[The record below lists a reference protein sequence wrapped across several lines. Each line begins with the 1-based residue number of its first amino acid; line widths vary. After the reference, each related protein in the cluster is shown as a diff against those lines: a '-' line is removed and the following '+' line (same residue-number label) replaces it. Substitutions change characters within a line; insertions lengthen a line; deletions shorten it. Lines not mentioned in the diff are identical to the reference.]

1 MVNSPQTPGSTAK
14 SRETILATATGGMA
28 IALASVLSLIKLFD
42 LPQGGSVTVASML
55 PILFCALTF
64 GPAWGIG
71 IATVYGILQFVISPY
86 AAHWA
91 SVFLDYPLAFGLLGL
106 AGFFAAPAAQRLG
119 ERNVL
124 KRLAMITPFNIVL
137 GVVIGMIGRT
147 VSHILSG
154 VIFYASYAE
163 GTGLN
168 PWIYSLVYNGSY
180 MLPEAIITLVVLLPL
195 AFAFRKPVQPRRT

>member
-1 MVNSPQTPGSTAK
+1 MANSPQAPGATAK

-42 LPQGGSVTVASML
+42 MPQGGSVTVASML

-64 GPAWGIG
+64 GPVWGLG
-71 IATVYGILQFVISPY
+71 IAAVYGVLQFVISPY

-91 SVFLDYPLAFGLLGL
+91 SIFLDYPLAFGLLGL
-106 AGFFAAPAAQRLG
+106 AGFFAAPASRRLD

-124 KRLAMITPFNIVL
+124 RRLSMVKPANIVI
-137 GVVIGMIGRT
+137 GVIVGMLGRT
-147 VSHILSG
+147 VSHVLSG

-168 PWIYSLVYNGSY
+168 PWMYSLVYNGSY

-195 AFAFRKPVQPRRT
+195 AFAFRRPVQPHRA

>member
-1 MVNSPQTPGSTAK
+1 MANSPQAPGATAK

-64 GPAWGIG
+64 GPVWGLG
-71 IATVYGILQFVISPY
+71 IAAVYGILQFVISPY

-91 SVFLDYPLAFGLLGL
+91 SIFLDYPLAFGLLGL
-106 AGFFAAPAAQRLG
+106 AGFFAAPDSQRLG

-124 KRLAMITPFNIVL
+124 KRLSMVKPANIVI
-137 GVVIGMIGRT
+137 GVIVGMLGRT
-147 VSHILSG
+147 VSHVLSG

-168 PWIYSLVYNGSY
+168 PWMYSLVYNGSY

-195 AFAFRKPVQPRRT
+195 AFAFRRPVQPRRA